1 MVGRKASSM
10 DNGSWAQAL
19 RVFEP
24 SVHKLY
30 LLSYPDHPNGWPD
43 YGPCNRPRTLER
55 EHWPKNP

>member
-1 MVGRKASSM
+1 M